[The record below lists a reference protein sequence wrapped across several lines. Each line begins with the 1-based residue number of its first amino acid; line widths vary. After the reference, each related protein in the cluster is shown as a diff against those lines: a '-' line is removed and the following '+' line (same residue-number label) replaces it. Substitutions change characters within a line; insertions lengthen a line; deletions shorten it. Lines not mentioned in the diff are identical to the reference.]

1 MSCFLNTHGRPVFP
15 KKKQRRNGLGDE
27 NRGGDRLRD
36 SEERREGKLWQAY
49 KINK

>member
-1 MSCFLNTHGRPVFP
+1 MSWFLHTHGSPAFP
-15 KKKQRRNGLGDE
+15 KKKWRGSGLGSE
-27 NRGGDRLRD
+27 NRGGDRSKD